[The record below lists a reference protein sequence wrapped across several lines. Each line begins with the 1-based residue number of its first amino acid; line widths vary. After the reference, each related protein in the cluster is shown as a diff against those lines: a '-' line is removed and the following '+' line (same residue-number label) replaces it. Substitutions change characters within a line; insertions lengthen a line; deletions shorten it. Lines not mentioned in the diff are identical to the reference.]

1 MSSLVTPTAIDIFPD
16 SIQSALREIEKA
28 MKMNVLTRMRSPS
41 ESNMHV
47 MMNLFYARFKAFGFT
62 KKANGSFRVAFIH
75 GTEPWVI
82 KMAVR
87 HVPTDSGYNDN
98 LREAFVYANI
108 EEKWKKYLP
117 ETFLWENAV
126 LVQKKYLPDEGEHR
140 RRYKEIEPIG
150 MDIGVGDMHGNN
162 IGFHTDGS
170 FRFID
175 FQPSLGA
182 HRNTEKPMGKLFDAY
197 NKLKATL

>member
-1 MSSLVTPTAIDIFPD
+1 MPSMVTPTAIDIFPD

-28 MKMNVLTRMRSPS
+28 MNMNVMTRFNDKGA
-41 ESNMHV
+41 SNMHV
-47 MMNLFYARFKAFGFT
+47 MANLFLARFKAFGFT
-62 KKANGSFRVAFIH
+62 NKANGSFRVAFIH

-117 ETFLWENAV
+117 ETFLWKNAV
-126 LVQKKYLPDEGEHR
+126 LIQKKYLPDLSLHR
-140 RRYKEIEPIG
+140 NHSKEIEKIG
-150 MDIGVGDMHGNN
+150 MEIGVGDMHGNN

-175 FQPSLGA
+175 FQPSLGHYWSA
-182 HRNTEKPMGKLFDAY
+182 EKPMGKLYNAY
-197 NKLKATL
+197 TKLQENL